1 MKLIP
6 FTKEDFSMIHDFMYP
21 IWHETY
27 DQVIGAEQTDFLIE
41 RYFSDNGLEEFQNKG
56 YKYFKV
62 VDETTVGI
70 TVIAEKDGDTYL
82 DKLYLLPSSR
92 GKGYAS
98 FVFSEL
104 LKLGRDVTLNVN
116 QGNARAVACYRKN
129 GFIID
134 EEEIIEL
141 GDGMINRDYKMRLKA
156 ENFKL

>member
-1 MKLIP
+1 
-6 FTKEDFSMIHDFMYP
+6 
-21 IWHETY
+21 
-27 DQVIGAEQTDFLIE
+27 
-41 RYFSDNGLEEFQNKG
+41 
-56 YKYFKV
+56 
-62 VDETTVGI
+62 
-70 TVIAEKDGDTYL
+70 
-82 DKLYLLPSSR
+82 
-92 GKGYAS
+92 
-98 FVFSEL
+98 

>member
-6 FTKEDFSMIHDFMYP
+6 FTKEDFAMIHGFMYP

-27 DQVIGAEQTDFLIE
+27 DNVISEEQTDFLIE
-41 RYFSDNGLEEFQNKG
+41 RYFSDAGLKEFQSKG

-62 VDETTVGI
+62 FDKKTVGI
-70 TVIAEKDGDTYL
+70 TVISEKNGETYL
-82 DKLYLLPSSR
+82 DKLYLLPESR

-134 EEEIIEL
+134 EEEIIDL
-141 GDGMINRDYKMRLKA
+141 GGGMINRDYKMRLKA